1 MPIFNEETVTQLKDL
16 LGDLPEKVHIV
27 YFTGEKNCRTC
38 KDTKQYI
45 TEFADLHENLS
56 LEVFDYDKDKDQVE
70 KYGIERIPAIVILDK
85 DKTDRGVRF
94 YGIPA
99 GYEIHSL
106 IASVKEAAGKKD
118 EITKEQEER
127 IKNIDKDIHIRVFVT
142 PTCPYC
148 PAAVIN
154 GHKLAFKSEKVTCDM
169 VESTSFPDLAQKYAV
184 RGVPKIVINET
195 YELTG
200 SQPVEKFLEIIE
212 SIK

>member
-16 LGDLPEKVHIV
+16 LGELPEKVNIV
-27 YFTGEKNCRTC
+27 YFTSENNCRTC
-38 KDTKQYI
+38 RDTKQYI
-45 TEFADLHENLS
+45 TEFTDLNKNLS
-56 LEVFDYDKDKDQVE
+56 LEVFDFDNDKNQVE

-118 EITKEQEER
+118 DITKEQEER

-154 GHKLAFKSEKVTCDM
+154 GHKLAFKSDKVTCDM
-169 VESTSFPDLAQKYAV
+169 VESTSFPDLSQKYAV
-184 RGVPKIVINET
+184 RGVPKIIINET